1 MPPSKAD
8 AGALS
13 LARIAREAI
22 GEYVR
27 RWSAQ
32 PGLSEEALRA
42 LAGAVCK
49 FYALEV
55 ATPAEYEEILGNAW
69 SEVERGCSLL
79 PVEYRCHLKE
89 AARGIEGELSSAAGE
104 LPRMTVEVNDQSH
117 SNFFTGVDGS
127 LADGGLFVA
136 TPEPLPVGTKVAIKM
151 RLPTADVETVGDV
164 AWIDAQPERGM
175 GVRLNEL
182 NLADNEPVMR
192 VMATREP
199 RSR

>member
-1 MPPSKAD
+1 MPTPKAH

-13 LARIAREAI
+13 LARIAREVV
-22 GEYVR
+22 GDFVR
-27 RWSAQ
+27 RWCAQ
-32 PGLSEEALRA
+32 PGLSEDALRA

-69 SEVERGCSLL
+69 SEVERGGSLL
-79 PVEYRCHLKE
+79 PVEYRSHLAE
-89 AARGIEGELSSAAGE
+89 AARSIEQELSNGAVE
-104 LPRMTVEVNDQSH
+104 LPRVTVEVNDESH

-127 LADGGLFVA
+127 LAEGGLFVA
-136 TPEPLPVGTKVAIKM
+136 TAEPLPVGTRVAIKM
-151 RLPTADVETVGDV
+151 RLPTADVETIGDV

-175 GVRLNEL
+175 GVRFHEL